1 MLEYVFSKGVCN
13 RWFNNTIIEYLL
25 YTRYMV
31 IAGVDTNMYKRAVFS
46 LEELR
51 D

>member
-1 MLEYVFSKGVCN
+1 MIQETL
-13 RWFNNTIIEYLL
+13 IEHLL
-25 YTRYMV
+25 YSRLV
-31 IAGVDTNMYKRAVFS
+31 VGARIDTNMYKRAVFS